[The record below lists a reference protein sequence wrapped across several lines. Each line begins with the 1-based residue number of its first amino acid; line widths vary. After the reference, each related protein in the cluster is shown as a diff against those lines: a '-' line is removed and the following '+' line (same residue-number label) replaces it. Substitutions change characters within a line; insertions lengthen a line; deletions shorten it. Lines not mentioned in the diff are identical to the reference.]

1 MDSRATYSAHNES
14 PGLLIAVAGTA
25 PGSGVTTTTVALAR
39 TWPGPEPAVIV
50 EADPAGGHLATSI
63 GADPY
68 RGLASMARAAAAGA
82 PARALEWTAHV
93 QQLPGGVAFL
103 ASPPGPDRG
112 ARSGWIAALLTGDQ
126 HGPHAGHP
134 PPSWNRAGAT
144 VIADCGAPEPGSA
157 IASILAR
164 ADARL
169 LVVHADRDHPAHAR
183 RRILELTATGGRRA
197 VLLIDPDSGRDYATE
212 LGLPIMACLPADP
225 GSAATLLRRSPLW
238 TRRNQLLPVTRPI
251 ATAID
256 IQLRPTASAV
266 EPRDGR
272 PAARRHGFGRRR
284 GARPTVYRIDLPA
297 SSPRAPGP
305 ALYREASPAPHRAA
319 PDLPTHIETGRAG
332 IGHQNERGTDI
343 ATTAAAQPATSS
355 EPSQS
360 PPTDHGPDSAPAAP
374 RRTRWAPLLPGQQ
387 TDITRH
393 EPDTDADLGA
403 GVGDTEAAAGPTPR
417 SAVVA
422 PDPMLASPATVGGH
436 LLVVQLFGPTQ
447 LWLDV
452 AGTQRTEITGRLQPQ
467 SLELLAVL
475 GLHPGGMTRDEL
487 LEALWSGHLPAK
499 PNNALNNAISRLRI
513 ALGAATGT
521 DGHAT
526 VQATQGRARYRLEP
540 AHVRVDYWDFTE
552 AVTARRRAT
561 TNEERAAACQ
571 RIIDIATAPLA
582 PDLSQPWIEP
592 MREATRRDALN
603 ALGWLASHTVT
614 TDPRTTL
621 DMLETAAETDP
632 YNEALWQDIL
642 RLHAK
647 LGEYDA
653 LTRTYTLLS
662 RKLTEIDATPSRE
675 TQQLLH
681 HLQHATR

>member
-1 MDSRATYSAHNES
+1 M
-14 PGLLIAVAGTA
+14 LIAVAGVA

-39 TWPGPEPAVIV
+39 TWPGPDPAVIV
-50 EADPAGGHLATSI
+50 EAGPAGGRLANAI

-68 RGLASMARAAAAGA
+68 RGLASMARAAAAGT
-82 PARALEWTAHV
+82 PTRALEWTEHV
-93 QQLPGGVAFL
+93 QLLPGGVAFL

-112 ARSGWIAALLTGDQ
+112 PRSAWTAALLTGDY
-126 HGPHAGHP
+126 HGPP
-134 PPSWNRAGAT
+134 TRDLPSWNRAGAI

-157 IASILAR
+157 IASILDH

-169 LVVHADRDHPAHAR
+169 LVVHAGRDNPAHAR

-197 VLLIDPDSGRDYATE
+197 VLLIDPDSGGDYVTE
-212 LGLPIMACLPADP
+212 LGLPIMAYLPADP
-225 GSAATLLRRSPLW
+225 GIGAALLRRSLPW
-238 TRRNQLLPVTRPI
+238 TRRNQLLPVTRLI

-256 IQLRPTASAV
+256 TQLRPTPPTSI
-266 EPRDGR
+266 ETRNGR
-272 PAARRHGFGRRR
+272 PPARHHLFGRRP
-284 GARPTVYRIDLPA
+284 GTRPTVYRIDLPNH
-297 SSPRAPGP
+297 PG
-305 ALYREASPAPHRAA
+305 
-319 PDLPTHIETGRAG
+319 TGRAG
-332 IGHQNERGTDI
+332 IGHQNRHDTNS
-343 ATTAAAQPATSS
+343 ATTAAAQP
-355 EPSQS
+355 PSPSAPS
-360 PPTDHGPDSAPAAP
+360 PAHDVPPELRSPSTDHGADSSATAPTAA
-374 RRTRWAPLLPGQQ
+374 RHARLAPLPRGEQSD
-387 TDITRH
+387 TTSRH
-393 EPDTDADLGA
+393 EPA
-403 GVGDTEAAAGPTPR
+403 
-417 SAVVA
+417 VA
-422 PDPMLASPATVGGH
+422 PDPMLASPATAGGH

-447 LWLDV
+447 LWLD
-452 AGTQRTEITGRLQPQ
+452 AADAPRNEITGRLQPQ

-499 PNNALNNAISRLRI
+499 PNNALTNAISRLRI
-513 ALGAATGT
+513 ALGSATGT
-521 DGHAT
+521 DGHTA
-526 VQATQGRARYRLEP
+526 VQATQGRARYRLDP
-540 AHVRVDYWDFTE
+540 AHVRVDYWDFTG
-552 AVTARRRAT
+552 AVAARRRAAT
-561 TNEERAAACQ
+561 TEERAAACQ

-582 PDLSQPWIEP
+582 LDLSQPWIEP
-592 MREATRRDALN
+592 MREAARRDALN

-621 DMLETAAETDP
+621 NMLETAAETDP

-681 HLQHATR
+681 HLQHTTR